1 MPELPDVETFRRYF
15 DATSLHKAIAGVQ
28 VKAERVLS
36 GLTPAD
42 LQKGLINDQ
51 FRSSKR
57 VGKYLFGEL
66 KASWMVFHFG
76 MTGSFQYFKDPED
89 EPDHT
94 AVLIRFE
101 NGYHLAYIDI
111 RKFGLIALTE
121 RVDTFIREK
130 NLGPDALSIREDA
143 FVELLRGRRGS
154 VKAALMDQS
163 LISGIGNIYA
173 DEILFQAGI
182 HPENGIDSLAETEL
196 HHLYVTLKGVLE
208 AAIEAGAEIE
218 KLPDTYIIPNRE
230 KGGICPRCGQPLH
243 TIKVGGR
250 TTYFCPNEQKK

>member
-15 DATSLHKAIAGVQ
+15 DATSLHKKITGVQ
-28 VKAERVLS
+28 INAERVLYR
-36 GLTPAD
+36 LTPAG
-42 LQKGLINDQ
+42 LQKGLLGDQ

-94 AVLIRFE
+94 AVLIRFG

-111 RKFGLIALTE
+111 RKFGLITLTGS
-121 RVDTFIREK
+121 VDEFIKEK
-130 NLGPDALSIREDA
+130 DLGPDALSIQEDA
-143 FVELLRGRRGS
+143 FVALLQGKRGS
-154 VKAALMDQS
+154 VKTALMDQS
-163 LISGIGNIYA
+163 IISGIGNIYS

-182 HPENGIDSLAETEL
+182 HPETGIDTFDEKKL
-196 HHLYVTLKGVLE
+196 HHLFVTLREVLE
-208 AAIEAGAEIE
+208 TAIEAGAEID
-218 KLPDTYIIPNRE
+218 KLPDTYIIPHRE
-230 KGGICPRCGQPLH
+230 QGGVCPRCGQPLH
-243 TIKVGGR
+243 TLRVGGR
-250 TTYFCPNEQKK
+250 TTYFCPNQQKK

>member
-15 DATSLHKAIAGVQ
+15 DATSLHKKITGVQ
-28 VKAERVLS
+28 VNAERVLYR
-36 GLTPAD
+36 LTPAG
-42 LQKGLINDQ
+42 LQKGLEGDQ
-51 FRSSKR
+51 FRSSER

-94 AVLIRFE
+94 AVLIRFG
-101 NGYHLAYIDI
+101 NGYNLAYIDI

-121 RVDTFIREK
+121 SVETFSKEK
-130 NLGPDALSIREDA
+130 DLGEDALSIREDA
-143 FVELLRGRRGS
+143 FTELLQGKRGS
-154 VKAALMDQS
+154 IKTALMDQS
-163 LISGIGNIYA
+163 LISGIGNIYS

-182 HPENGIDSLAETEL
+182 HPERGLDLLDKTEL
-196 HHLYVTLKGVLE
+196 HHLFLTLREVLE
-208 AAIEAGAEIE
+208 TAIDAGAEIG
-218 KLPDTYIIPNRE
+218 KFPDTYIIPHRE

-243 TIKVGGR
+243 TVKVGGR
-250 TTYFCPNEQKK
+250 TAYFCPNRQKK